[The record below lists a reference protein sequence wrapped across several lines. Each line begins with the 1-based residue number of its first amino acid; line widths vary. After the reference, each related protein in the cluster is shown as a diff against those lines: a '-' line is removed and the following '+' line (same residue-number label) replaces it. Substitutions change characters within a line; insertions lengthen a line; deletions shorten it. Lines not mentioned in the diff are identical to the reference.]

1 VCSFTFAIQFFSS
14 YLERKKGV
22 YVSYYSELEISS
34 CGDSPEEAL
43 HNLKEAVKLYL
54 ENAKK
59 LGMLKDIEKAA
70 QIPEKFISFL
80 KIESLNC
87 SSPPF

>member
-1 VCSFTFAIQFFSS
+1 
-14 YLERKKGV
+14 
-22 YVSYYSELEISS
+22 
-34 CGDSPEEAL
+34 L

-80 KIESLNC
+80 KIELQM
-87 SSPPF
+87 